1 MMLHCVT
8 NNSIIHSVRF
18 SLVLEATRLP
28 FQVLSS
34 GRSESTCLQAKKKRK
49 LSDSATDDIKV
60 IKVVRTD
67 DTKAC
72 ETKENLLGSAKNT
85 VDKVLPEKRVSSVS
99 IKTFLKAS
107 TDGKVEHLKRSR
119 NVESKNSE
127 KIKNNKT
134 IEEVICISDSENESM
149 QTNEVKIGLDT
160 QVTPLKNKKV
170 SPTKSETENGCEENK
185 CKKENNE
192 ESKPGDTSKDDSSI
206 SEANLNSESDEARDD
221 GTKANK
227 RSSLSNNR
235 IKAAKSSNTPSN
247 KTDSPETNSVTPKS
261 LMKTP
266 RRKTPNSASMSMKLT
281 PKQLQKQMDS
291 AKKKEERE
299 KQRLRKA
306 DTTGEISMELD
317 NAVRDVRDERERDM
331 VGEKEKKRT
340 EEKEERAKQKQE
352 KEEQRRK
359 EREEK
364 DEQKKKEKEEKEKKR
379 QAEIDLKNEEKKAK
393 EDERKAKEEERRRK
407 EDVRLQEKKL
417 KEQAEEEAK
426 RKKEKEVAAF
436 TSFFVS
442 RKSDTRHPEEP
453 VEAERQNFMPFMVKA
468 GMRLA
473 TVSRTNLSSDRKKLL
488 DEALTEQHSST
499 LYLDQL
505 KNKEITPRTD
515 VKTWPLSDIQD
526 EVMIIDDEMAE
537 MDKENLVVESHPMV
551 SIPRPK
557 CLLFAEN
564 RRPPYWGTW
573 TKKSSLIG
581 PRRPFGKEEKL
592 FDYEVD
598 SDDEWEEEEPGES
611 LHGSDD
617 EKESEDEYEV
627 DNEFFVPH
635 GYLSDEENSGE
646 EETVTPEGMKAKLKL
661 LELEFEQEMKH
672 KTERI
677 KPRLIGCIWTI
688 GQENTAGVQF
698 MKLLNSWRA
707 VYRDTPISTSVPE
720 RETSSPTSPGQDNR
734 LAKTPNTGSKSRK
747 FPDTAVPE
755 LIKLVHGSLNSR
767 AFLLREFLA
776 HWNKQHSL
784 NNSQSTTPET
794 DPRQADEATHTVA
807 LSQKSISNKI
817 KEIARWQ
824 ACPEEGPMFG
834 RKCWYVLKEIRS
846 ENNLSD
852 LALLNKEWKY
862 TFKPRRLELDPQ
874 SAAVLSPVTD
884 PIPKIPGKS
893 GQLITKFTQVL
904 STEEHKKRLKLAS
917 DEWVAKQS
925 KQHVT
930 VSSAKKTKKKLV
942 YLTST
947 SPTKPVLPKKKVPFT
962 TLPKVR
968 KSLKQFM
975 KPQSSDTGVETPSLR
990 CENENVELA
999 LTNPPL
1005 KGGST
1010 DPLTLPSPESAPG
1023 CMYLKIKSVV
1033 VICHTKPWVR
1043 NNMAARNQDGVT
1055 AMSDNSD
1062 APEELTQC
1070 LESWTD
1076 DLSIDPG
1083 SVSLTLQLGHEFLIR
1098 NGKQGVLMY
1107 YSAPAVVTLH
1117 LGQLLHDYVS

>member
-1 MMLHCVT
+1 MGGDAK
-8 NNSIIHSVRF
+8 S
-18 SLVLEATRLP
+18 RLP

-72 ETKENLLGSAKNT
+72 ETKENLLGSAKKT
-85 VDKVLPEKRVSSVS
+85 VDKVLPEKGVSSVS

-107 TDGKVEHLKRSR
+107 TDSKVEHLKRGR
-119 NVESKNSE
+119 NVESRNSE

-160 QVTPLKNKKV
+160 HVTPLKNKKKL
-170 SPTKSETENGCEENK
+170 SITKSETENICEESK
-185 CKKENNE
+185 SKKENNE
-192 ESKPGDTSKDDSSI
+192 EIKPEETSKDDSSL
-206 SEANLNSESDEARDD
+206 SKANLNSQSDEVRDD
-221 GTKANK
+221 STKSNK
-227 RSSLSNNR
+227 RSSLSNNS

-247 KTDSPETNSVTPKS
+247 KTDSPETNSLTPKS

-266 RRKTPNSASMSMKLT
+266 KRKTPNSASMSMKLT

-299 KQRLRKA
+299 KQRL
-306 DTTGEISMELD
+306 
-317 NAVRDVRDERERDM
+317 
-331 VGEKEKKRT
+331 EKEKKKA
-340 EEKEERAKQKQE
+340 EEKEEKAKQKQE

-364 DEQKKKEKEEKEKKR
+364 DEQKKKEKEVKRKEETGR
-379 QAEIDLKNEEKKAK
+379 NRVSIFLKNEEKKAK

-407 EDVRLQEKKL
+407 EDARLQEKKL
-417 KEQAEEEAK
+417 KEQAEEDAK

-473 TVSRTNLSSDRKKLL
+473 TVSRTNLSIDRKKLL
-488 DEALTEQHSST
+488 DEALTEQNSST

-537 MDKENLVVESHPMV
+537 MDKENLVVESHPTV
-551 SIPRPK
+551 NIPRPK

-677 KPRLIGCIWTI
+677 KPRLIGCIWTT

-720 RETSSPTSPGQDNR
+720 GETSSPTSPGQNSR

-755 LIKLVHGSLNSR
+755 LIKLVHGNLNSR
-767 AFLLREFLA
+767 VFLLREFLA
-776 HWNKQHSL
+776 HLDKQHSL
-784 NNSQSTTPET
+784 NNSQSTTPDT
-794 DPRQADEATHTVA
+794 DPRQADEASHTVA
-807 LSQKSISNKI
+807 LSKKSISNKI

-824 ACPEEGPMFG
+824 PCPEEGPMFG
-834 RKCWYVLKEIRS
+834 RMCWYVLKEFRS

-862 TFKPRRLELDPQ
+862 TLKPRRLELDPQ
-874 SAAVLSPVTD
+874 SAAVLSPATE
-884 PIPKIPGKS
+884 PSPKISGKP
-893 GQLITKFTQVL
+893 GQLITKFTRVL

-917 DEWVAKQS
+917 EEWLTKQS
-925 KQHVT
+925 KQQVT
-930 VSSAKKTKKKLV
+930 ISPVKKTKKKLV
-942 YLTST
+942 YLSST
-947 SPTKPVLPKKKVPFT
+947 SPTKSVLPKKKVPFM

-968 KSLKQFM
+968 NSLKHFM
-975 KPQSSDTGVETPSLR
+975 KPQSSDTGVETSSLR
-990 CENENVELA
+990 CENEVGLLTDGVSISEESKEL
-999 LTNPPL
+999 
-1005 KGGST
+1005 ST
-1010 DPLTLPSPESAPG
+1010 TDCT
-1023 CMYLKIKSVV
+1023 K
-1033 VICHTKPWVR
+1033 TKPSNGLR
-1043 NNMAARNQDGVT
+1043 HCLKHQTSLKNNTKDHVVKNINASSSTTGASQ
-1055 AMSDNSD
+1055 
-1062 APEELTQC
+1062 
-1070 LESWTD
+1070 
-1076 DLSIDPG
+1076 
-1083 SVSLTLQLGHEFLIR
+1083 
-1098 NGKQGVLMY
+1098 NGKLKSDEDDVGMEY
-1107 YSAPAVVTLH
+1107 ITL
-1117 LGQLLHDYVS
+1117 D

>member
-1 MMLHCVT
+1 MWAI
-8 NNSIIHSVRF
+8 NNDQTEQRPHQPGH
-18 SLVLEATRLP
+18 ARLP

-160 QVTPLKNKKV
+160 HVTPLKNKKV
-170 SPTKSETENGCEENK
+170 SSTKSETENGCEESK

-206 SEANLNSESDEARDD
+206 LEANLNSESDEARDD
-221 GTKANK
+221 GTKANR

-235 IKAAKSSNTPSN
+235 IKASKSSNTPSN

-261 LMKTP
+261 LTKTP

-299 KQRLRKA
+299 KQRL
-306 DTTGEISMELD
+306 
-317 NAVRDVRDERERDM
+317 
-331 VGEKEKKRT
+331 EKEKKRT

-473 TVSRTNLSSDRKKLL
+473 TVSRTNLSIDRKKLL

-720 RETSSPTSPGQDNR
+720 KETSSPTSPGQDSR

-794 DPRQADEATHTVA
+794 DPRQADEASNTVA

-874 SAAVLSPVTD
+874 SAAVLSPMTD
-884 PIPKIPGKS
+884 PIPKIPGKP

-930 VSSAKKTKKKLV
+930 VSSAKKTKKNLV
-942 YLTST
+942 YLSST

-968 KSLKQFM
+968 NSLKQFM

-990 CENENVELA
+990 CENEVGLLTDAVSKSEETKEL
-999 LTNPPL
+999 
-1005 KGGST
+1005 ST
-1010 DPLTLPSPESAPG
+1010 TDCT
-1023 CMYLKIKSVV
+1023 K
-1033 VICHTKPWVR
+1033 TKPSNGLTHFLKHQTSLK
-1043 NNMAARNQDGVT
+1043 NNTKDHVVK
-1055 AMSDNSD
+1055 NSN
-1062 APEELTQC
+1062 ASSSTTGASQ
-1070 LESWTD
+1070 
-1076 DLSIDPG
+1076 
-1083 SVSLTLQLGHEFLIR
+1083 
-1098 NGKQGVLMY
+1098 NGKLKNDEDVGMEY
-1107 YSAPAVVTLH
+1107 ITL
-1117 LGQLLHDYVS
+1117 D

>member
-1 MMLHCVT
+1 MESSIEPVTPVTPSPMPPHVEAPIAAERTTLVGKTSIELIQERLEELEMDDDQRKRMEFFLCQKEKIGELSDDDFEKLGELGAGNGGVVMKVKHRSSGLIMARKLIHLEVKPAIKKQIIRELKVLHDCNFAHIVGFYGAFYSDGEISICMEYMDGGSLDLILKKAGRIPESILGT
-8 NNSIIHSVRF
+8 ITCAVLKGLSYLRDKHAIMHRDVKPSNILVNSNGEIKICDFGVSGQLIDSMANSFVGTRSYMSPERLQGTHYSVQSDIWSLGL
-18 SLVLEATRLP
+18 SLVEMAIGMYPIPPPDARTLAAIFGPRSKEDGDSMGHVHPPSSPVYSNYQQSSNGPRPMAIFELLDYIVNEPPPKLPAGIFSSEFKDFVDSCLKKNPSERPDLKTLMNHPWVRKAEQENVNIADWVCRTMELQSPSTPTRICYALGRGVVEEKKMSLNNVFQECDEVPARLP

-72 ETKENLLGSAKNT
+72 ETKENLLGSAKKT
-85 VDKVLPEKRVSSVS
+85 VDK
-99 IKTFLKAS
+99 T
-107 TDGKVEHLKRSR
+107 
-119 NVESKNSE
+119 
-127 KIKNNKT
+127 
-134 IEEVICISDSENESM
+134 
-149 QTNEVKIGLDT
+149 
-160 QVTPLKNKKV
+160 
-170 SPTKSETENGCEENK
+170 
-185 CKKENNE
+185 
-192 ESKPGDTSKDDSSI
+192 
-206 SEANLNSESDEARDD
+206 
-221 GTKANK
+221 
-227 RSSLSNNR
+227 
-235 IKAAKSSNTPSN
+235 
-247 KTDSPETNSVTPKS
+247 

-266 RRKTPNSASMSMKLT
+266 KPKTPNSASMSMKLT

-299 KQRLRKA
+299 KQRL
-306 DTTGEISMELD
+306 
-317 NAVRDVRDERERDM
+317 
-331 VGEKEKKRT
+331 EKEKKRA
-340 EEKEERAKQKQE
+340 EEKEEKAKQKQE

-407 EDVRLQEKKL
+407 EDARLQEKKL

-473 TVSRTNLSSDRKKLL
+473 TVSRTNLSIDRKKLL
-488 DEALTEQHSST
+488 DEALTEQNMST

-537 MDKENLVVESHPMV
+537 MDKENLVVESHPTV
-551 SIPRPK
+551 NIPRPK

-677 KPRLIGCIWTI
+677 KPRLIGCIWTT

-707 VYRDTPISTSVPE
+707 VYRDTPISTSVSE
-720 RETSSPTSPGQDNR
+720 GETSSPTSPGQDSR
-734 LAKTPNTGSKSRK
+734 LSKTPNTGSKSRK
-747 FPDTAVPE
+747 FPDT
-755 LIKLVHGSLNSR
+755 
-767 AFLLREFLA
+767 
-776 HWNKQHSL
+776 
-784 NNSQSTTPET
+784 
-794 DPRQADEATHTVA
+794 
-807 LSQKSISNKI
+807 
-817 KEIARWQ
+817 
-824 ACPEEGPMFG
+824 
-834 RKCWYVLKEIRS
+834 
-846 ENNLSD
+846 
-852 LALLNKEWKY
+852 
-862 TFKPRRLELDPQ
+862 
-874 SAAVLSPVTD
+874 
-884 PIPKIPGKS
+884 
-893 GQLITKFTQVL
+893 
-904 STEEHKKRLKLAS
+904 
-917 DEWVAKQS
+917 
-925 KQHVT
+925 
-930 VSSAKKTKKKLV
+930 
-942 YLTST
+942 
-947 SPTKPVLPKKKVPFT
+947 
-962 TLPKVR
+962 
-968 KSLKQFM
+968 
-975 KPQSSDTGVETPSLR
+975 
-990 CENENVELA
+990 
-999 LTNPPL
+999 
-1005 KGGST
+1005 GG
-1010 DPLTLPSPESAPG
+1010 
-1023 CMYLKIKSVV
+1023 
-1033 VICHTKPWVR
+1033 
-1043 NNMAARNQDGVT
+1043 
-1055 AMSDNSD
+1055 
-1062 APEELTQC
+1062 
-1070 LESWTD
+1070 
-1076 DLSIDPG
+1076 
-1083 SVSLTLQLGHEFLIR
+1083 
-1098 NGKQGVLMY
+1098 
-1107 YSAPAVVTLH
+1107 
-1117 LGQLLHDYVS
+1117 